1 MVGLFSPLD
10 LELNLS
16 PGVLTPP
23 LRCLLV
29 ASCNDAQSFKMGA
42 QQFQRYLGTRISVST
57 ARRYTECD
65 GALCL
70 AARERNRHLSP
81 DQPEVEG
88 SAVDPEVGDTLQ
100 SEPAAIPVN
109 NIDVLELLEE
119 TGVQKP
125 GPGTAPE
132 ADPKENLHLPKS
144 PKMWVSADGA
154 MVRLVG
160 GSWREVRILV
170 VGVVQ
175 PAPHP
180 KDPERVRTTEQSYYA
195 RLCGSAKH
203 FIEEVGE
210 EVIRRKVYK
219 SAITGAGS
227 DGADWCQALFN
238 RWCPRA
244 ERILDIYHA
253 GCRIAE
259 FLKAH
264 YHGLP
269 DVAERQRK
277 STMEKLKERGPA
289 ELLNTLRT
297 WSTMEGPGQEAAAKQ
312 FAYFESRESLLQYPK
327 MREKGIPFG
336 TGCVESANQPVLHA
350 RMKGAGKFW
359 AAENVNSMLVLRCAL
374 CSNRWDEEMAAIPA
388 ERERQR
394 LLRREAR
401 LAGAKK

>member
-1 MVGLFSPLD
+1 M
-10 LELNLS
+10 
-16 PGVLTPP
+16 
-23 LRCLLV
+23 
-29 ASCNDAQSFKMGA
+29 
-42 QQFQRYLGTRISVST
+42 RYLGTRISVST

-65 GALCL
+65 GGLCL
-70 AARERNRHLSP
+70 AARERNRRLSP

-88 SAVDPEVGDTLQ
+88 SAVEPVVGEPLQ
-100 SEPAAIPVN
+100 SEPAAGPVP
-109 NIDVLELLEE
+109 NIDISGPVEAI
-119 TGVQKP
+119 GVQEP
-125 GPGTAPE
+125 GPGTTPE
-132 ADPKENLHLPKS
+132 ADPEENLHLPKS

-160 GSWREVRILV
+160 GSWREVRSVV

-180 KDPERVRTTEQSYYA
+180 KDPERVRTMEQSYFA
-195 RLCGSAKH
+195 RLCDSAKH
-203 FIEEVGE
+203 FIDEVGDE
-210 EVIRRKVYK
+210 LIRREVSK
-219 SAITGAGS
+219 SAVTGAGS

-238 RWCPRA
+238 RWCPGA

-253 GCRIAE
+253 GCRIGE
-259 FLKAH
+259 FYKAH

-312 FAYFESRESLLQYPK
+312 IVYFESRESLLQYPK
-327 MREKGIPFG
+327 MREKGLPFG
-336 TGCVESANQPVLHA
+336 TGCVESANQHVLHA

-359 AAENVNSMLVLRCAL
+359 AAKNVNSMLVLRCAL
-374 CSNRWDEEMAAIPA
+374 CSNRWDDEMAVIPA